1 MIMETIPPTLRQTT
15 ISATMSTRMTA
26 ISVITTTYTR
36 LPEQEMAQGTSGGT
50 IQNNNVGVHKNENAG
65 VHQHS
70 SMHSPQSGN
79 NDPQNDPTIKT
90 ENMIDVTGNE
100 NESKN
105 EDGNDAE
112 NDDGNEHEDP
122 DEGKNEQEDLEEA
135 PTNNNNEMD
144 PDTM

>member
-1 MIMETIPPTLRQTT
+1 MSSTAFIVSCTAIKKVSTFETGIGAPSTNLRTGPMIMETIPPTLRQTT

-105 EDGNDAE
+105 ED
-112 NDDGNEHEDP
+112 
-122 DEGKNEQEDLEEA
+122 
-135 PTNNNNEMD
+135 
-144 PDTM
+144 